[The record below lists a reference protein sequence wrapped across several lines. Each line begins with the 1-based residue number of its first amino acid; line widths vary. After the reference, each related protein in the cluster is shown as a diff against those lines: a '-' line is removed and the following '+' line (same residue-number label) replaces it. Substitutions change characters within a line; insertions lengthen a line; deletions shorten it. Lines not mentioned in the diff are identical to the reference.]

1 MKDYTIQ
8 DFIKRFDWF
17 CKDIDWQKVTTMDEQ
32 ERNAEMLRVAND
44 DIFVNGRMCQASEM
58 TLELLDIEEVRS
70 LVYDLKAINSLTD
83 QERQRF
89 IFYRDLAETFN
100 PLYHHHPNDLGVAPF
115 RMKDD
120 RFDITNNELRQWI
133 LDTPYRHVAA
143 VVLEVLIDVFEDGEL
158 SNSVA
163 YNTLNEEFF
172 YGLKS
177 AWPRTIEE
185 ADYGEEKEADDT
197 EKTAEEKAADKEK
210 RAEEVKKFEMHI
222 EKMLNKLWNVH
233 NHMELGRRM
242 GMDHLEQELYDAF
255 DTFIYDVYDYEQVD
269 AAKELAT
276 WIREHWPMGEKH
288 PSHEQFQ
295 ALDKAIQTV
304 MEKYHLQLNY
314 ARHIWNIIT
323 YDILNVSMSREKQ
336 EQDLDYDVYDDDELG
351 D

>member
-17 CKDIDWQKVTTMDEQ
+17 CKDIDWQKVPTMDEQ
-32 ERNAEMLRVAND
+32 ERNTEMLRVTNN
-44 DIFVNGRMCQASEM
+44 DIFVNGRMCTNSEM

-70 LVYDLKAINSLTD
+70 LVYDLKAISSLTD

-100 PLYHHHPNDLGVAPF
+100 PLYHHHPIDLGVAPF

-120 RFDITNNELRQWI
+120 RFDIANDELYQWI
-133 LDTPYRHVAA
+133 ADTPYKHVAA
-143 VVLEVLIDVFEDGEL
+143 VVLEVLIDVFEAGEL

-163 YNTLNEEFF
+163 YNTLNEEFY

-177 AWPRTIEE
+177 AWPKTEE
-185 ADYGEEKEADDT
+185 ADYGEEKEAADT
-197 EKTAEEKAADKEK
+197 EKTTEEEAAEAEKK
-210 RAEEVKKFEMHI
+210 AEEVKKFEMQI
-222 EKMLNKLWNVH
+222 AKMLNQLWKVH

-242 GMDHLEQELYDAF
+242 GMDHLAQELYDAF
-255 DTFIYDVYDYEQVD
+255 DTFIYDVYNYEQVD
-269 AAKELAT
+269 AAKELAI

-288 PSHEQFQ
+288 PSRDQFYS
-295 ALDKAIQTV
+295 LDKAIQHV
-304 MEKYHLQLNY
+304 SEKYHLQLNK

-323 YDILNVSMSREKQ
+323 YDILNVSMSRKKKEM
-336 EQDLDYDVYDDDELG
+336 DADYDIYDDDELG